1 MVEIALKTA
10 AEMAERPHKLRFRVL
25 LARDLTA
32 ETATQLAELYVPQDP
47 CFDLCL
53 LCGPFTHKPLITR
66 CGVRFA
72 RLPTL
77 LRVELRL

>member
-1 MVEIALKTA
+1 
-10 AEMAERPHKLRFRVL
+10 MAERPRGLCFRVL
-25 LARDLTA
+25 LARDLTT

-66 CGVRFA
+66 CAVRSA
-72 RLPTL
+72 RLPKL
-77 LRVELRL
+77 LCCCSWVELCL